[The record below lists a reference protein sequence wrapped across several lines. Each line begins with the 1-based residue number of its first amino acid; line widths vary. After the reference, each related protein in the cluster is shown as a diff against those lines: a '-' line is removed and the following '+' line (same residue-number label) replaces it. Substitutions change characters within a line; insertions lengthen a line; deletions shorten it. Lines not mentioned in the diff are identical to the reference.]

1 MPVNVFAN
9 LPLPVLNGAGAAV
22 YVGTMGPS
30 RSLIVSGTFLGATVA
45 VEGSL
50 DSIHYFPLAV
60 FQSGP
65 AERTIQV
72 MVNWMRLNVSGR
84 SAVAPFS
91 ASFDVG
97 GIVTENQYDTA
108 TLPAGNGSGPSI
120 TVDTFGSFT
129 TFAVAGPFPGASI
142 TIEASDDDVH
152 WSTVAQFNGNGGI
165 ISKSLISSFYRA
177 TVSGRASYPFTPTYV
192 DVCSAA
198 DALPIPNP
206 LVTGRIVLGSYEY
219 VATSDGDN
227 NNYTCQGLLGVNQFF
242 YVDTPDDNAVITG
255 LDANLVDYNELVTFA
270 HVSGSG
276 WDLTFAHE
284 NGSSSADNRFHLPG
298 GLPIVLTDGMT
309 ISFIYSDDINRF
321 VVWASG
327 ASVAP

>member
-1 MPVNVFAN
+1 MPVNAFAN
-9 LPLPVLNGAGAAV
+9 LPLPVLNGAGSSV

-30 RSLIVSGTFLGATVA
+30 RSLVVTGTFLGSTIT

-50 DSIHYFPLAV
+50 DNVHYFPLAV

-72 MVNWMRLNVSGR
+72 MALWMRLNVSGR
-84 SAVAPFS
+84 SSAAPFS
-91 ASFDVG
+91 ASFEVG
-97 GIVTENQYDTA
+97 GIITENQYNIA
-108 TLPAGNGSGPSI
+108 ALPVGNGSGASI
-120 TVDTFGSFT
+120 PVDTYGSFT

-177 TVSGRASYPFTPTYV
+177 TVSGRTSYPFTPTYV

-198 DALPIPNP
+198 DALTANP

-219 VATSDGDN
+219 IATEDGN
-227 NNYTCQGLLGVNQFF
+227 NNNFTCEGKLGVNQFF
-242 YVDTPDDNAVITG
+242 YTDTPDDNNTITG
-255 LDANLVDYNELVTFA
+255 LDASLVEFNELVTFA
-270 HVSGSG
+270 HVAGSG
-276 WDLTFAHE
+276 NTLTFAHQS
-284 NGSSSADNRFHLPG
+284 GSSDADNRFRLPG
-298 GLPIVLTDGMT
+298 GTNIVLTDGMT
-309 ISFIYSDDINRF
+309 ISFVYSDDISRW
-321 VVWASG
+321 VVWANG
-327 ASVAP
+327 ANVTP